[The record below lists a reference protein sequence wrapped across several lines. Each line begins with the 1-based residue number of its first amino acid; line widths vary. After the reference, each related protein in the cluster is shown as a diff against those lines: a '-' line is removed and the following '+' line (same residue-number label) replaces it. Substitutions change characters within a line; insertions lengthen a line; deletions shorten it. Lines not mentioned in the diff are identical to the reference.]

1 MKLLT
6 VLDVGPFGAYC
17 AATLA
22 EEALAKMAAQDER
35 GHALTIKGSAGSQV
49 KNPLLRIASQAMN
62 DTLRIGAQFG
72 LTPTGRLRLSG
83 MEPPP
88 PGPNKFDGL
97 LGS

>member
-1 MKLLT
+1 
-6 VLDVGPFGAYC
+6 
-17 AATLA
+17 
-22 EEALAKMAAQDER
+22 
-35 GHALTIKGSAGSQV
+35 
-49 KNPLLRIASQAMN
+49 MN